1 MLFAGAVGAGVVM
14 VVWAVSWRR
23 KNASLAEA
31 PMMPADAEAFCPA
44 APLRGFWRRPQCWL
58 AIRSRNLETVQEALG
73 LNNPTPCSWSEG
85 LSCDRQLFVS
95 PPLNGW
101 ILVVGAELPDP
112 ADDVDV
118 CFRFLTELSRR
129 LGHVQMFKTDP
140 LLHHHAWARLESGIV
155 LRAYAWAEKT
165 LWNQGT
171 KTPAENDL
179 GIHCYAYDESASGAT
194 WELDDVV
201 ANNSEKV
208 QLLAARWSL
217 NPSTIDGRFLE
228 RSRGVTGR
236 PARWY

>member
-1 MLFAGAVGAGVVM
+1 
-14 VVWAVSWRR
+14 
-23 KNASLAEA
+23 
-31 PMMPADAEAFCPA
+31 
-44 APLRGFWRRPQCWL
+44 
-58 AIRSRNLETVQEALG
+58 
-73 LNNPTPCSWSEG
+73 
-85 LSCDRQLFVS
+85 
-95 PPLNGW
+95 
-101 ILVVGAELPDP
+101 
-112 ADDVDV
+112 
-118 CFRFLTELSRR
+118 
-129 LGHVQMFKTDP
+129 
-140 LLHHHAWARLESGIV
+140 LESGIV